1 MNYQAENSALQTL
14 FNRMNSKKT
23 EQAQRLDYA
32 HEAGLEI
39 PKPNTSEQL
48 PPPSQP
54 SPIHSAYLDQK
65 RQEDEA
71 RKIADEQQRENIRRQ
86 LEQEK
91 AQLNHMNQQLSS
103 SDSDSSESKQQPLPA
118 SAAPAKKTNGQKKN
132 AFLVG
137 QKQGEPSQKM
147 QGGEVTTAP
156 SKPKTAV
163 FQNKFDSQV
172 ASQKTPEM
180 KKDTPPLTKIRLENQ
195 TGQDIKP
202 VQNEIK
208 AEDQRGSATP
218 AGPQSAPETPP
229 AKRKEK
235 KPSAAHPESQGTA
248 PTAPTTS
255 HVNDSDIRATLGA
268 IFGKKPASNKPAS
281 QQARTPVS
289 SEKSQSQYSVHTN
302 AETETSGSIAVR
314 SHGMQMTPTGTREEK
329 LSITEIIPMKTDNGS
344 IYDSAVKPSNA
355 FRANVFLDCSY
366 NEKTHEGCYGLVVD
380 MGSKKM
386 IQGTSG
392 QTSDEWEY
400 GFLGI
405 IHAIRICRE
414 NNVKEVMFIIRD
426 PLCEIIQQ
434 NTDGLIWG
442 YSLTRREFYNEFQR
456 SKGEFAS
463 GFYNGELSND
473 SLQLYR
479 DLAETISRTL
489 IFPPQEEL

>member
-1 MNYQAENSALQTL
+1 MDYQAENSALQAL
-14 FNRMNSKKT
+14 FNRMNSRKT
-23 EQAQRLDYA
+23 EQAQTLDYA

-39 PKPNTSEQL
+39 PKQQTSEQL

-54 SPIHSAYLDQK
+54 SPIHSDYLDQK
-65 RQEDEA
+65 RREDEA

-91 AQLNHMNQQLSS
+91 AQLKHMNRQLSS
-103 SDSDSSESKQQPLPA
+103 DDSDSTAPKQQDSKVTDVPV
-118 SAAPAKKTNGQKKN
+118 KKPSGQKKN
-132 AFLVG
+132 PFLSG
-137 QKQGEPSQKM
+137 TPQNKQEKGS
-147 QGGEVTTAP
+147 VTP
-156 SKPKTAV
+156 PKTATA
-163 FQNKFDSQV
+163 QNKFTSPAATQ
-172 ASQKTPEM
+172 TPVGAE
-180 KKDTPPLTKIRLENQ
+180 KNVPPLTQIRLEKQ
-195 TGQDIKP
+195 PDQADTHETGNGQAKAADTAVSKP
-202 VQNEIK
+202 THDV
-208 AEDQRGSATP
+208 
-218 AGPQSAPETPP
+218 PQAVPQ
-229 AKRKEK
+229 EK
-235 KPSAAHPESQGTA
+235 KEGKKTSAAHPESQGTA

-268 IFGKKPASNKPAS
+268 IFGKKPTSNKPAS

-289 SEKSQSQYSVHTN
+289 SEKPKSQSGMRTG
-302 AETETSGSIAVR
+302 TEKEMGRSIAVR
-314 SHGMQMTPTGTREEK
+314 PNGMQMAPTGTREEK

-366 NEKTHEGCYGLVVD
+366 NEKTHEGCYGLVID
-380 MGSKKM
+380 MGSKKR

-442 YSLTRREFYNEFQR
+442 YSMTRREFYNEFQR

-473 SLQLYR
+473 SLQQYR

-489 IFPPQEEL
+489 IFPPQEEE

>member
-39 PKPNTSEQL
+39 PKSNTSEQL

-54 SPIHSAYLDQK
+54 SPIHSDYLDQK
-65 RQEDEA
+65 RREDEA
-71 RKIADEQQRENIRRQ
+71 RKLSEEQQRENIRRQ
-86 LEQEK
+86 LEQET
-91 AQLNHMNQQLSS
+91 AQLNHMNRQLSS
-103 SDSDSSESKQQPLPA
+103 NDSDSSADKQQLPI
-118 SAAPAKKTNGQKKN
+118 AKKPNGQKQN
-132 AFLVG
+132 VFLSG
-137 QKQGEPSQKM
+137 KKQGTP
-147 QGGEVTTAP
+147 
-156 SKPKTAV
+156 
-163 FQNKFDSQV
+163 
-172 ASQKTPEM
+172 SQKTPEG
-180 KKDTPPLTKIRLENQ
+180 KKPADSKSTAPQNNFDAHSAPQKPAETGKKEPQLTQIRLEGQTNQ
-195 TGQDIKP
+195 DVKNVQGNETSAEQVKP
-202 VQNEIK
+202 ADSK
-208 AEDQRGSATP
+208 LAHGATP
-218 AGPQSAPETPP
+218 A
-229 AKRKEK
+229 KKKEK
-235 KPSAAHPESQGTA
+235 KPPVAHPESQGTA
-248 PTAPTTS
+248 PTASTP

-268 IFGKKPASNKPAS
+268 IFGKKPIASQPAS
-281 QQARTPVS
+281 QQAQIPVS
-289 SEKSQSQYSVHTN
+289 SGKQQSQFSMN
-302 AETETSGSIAVR
+302 AGTEKGTSRSIAVR
-314 SHGMQMTPTGTREEK
+314 SNGMQMTPTGTREEK

-355 FRANVFLDCSY
+355 FRGNVFLDCSY

-463 GFYNGELSND
+463 GFYNGELNND
-473 SLQLYR
+473 SLQQYR

-489 IFPPQEEL
+489 IFPPQE

>member
-1 MNYQAENSALQTL
+1 MDYQAENSALQAL
-14 FNRMNSKKT
+14 FNRMNSRKT
-23 EQAQRLDYA
+23 EQAQTLDYA
-32 HEAGLEI
+32 HEVGLEI
-39 PKPNTSEQL
+39 PKQQTSEQL

-54 SPIHSAYLDQK
+54 SPIHSDYLDQK
-65 RQEDEA
+65 RRADEA
-71 RKIADEQQRENIRRQ
+71 RKIADEQQRENIRKQ

-91 AQLNHMNQQLSS
+91 AQLNHMNRQLSS
-103 SDSDSSESKQQPLPA
+103 GDSGSPVPTQQDPKVTGVPV
-118 SAAPAKKTNGQKKN
+118 KKPSGQKKN
-132 AFLVG
+132 AFLSG
-137 QKQGEPSQKM
+137 QKPGETPQKK
-147 QGGEVTTAP
+147 QEAESVAPPKAVT
-156 SKPKTAV
+156 S
-163 FQNKFDSQV
+163 QNKFASPV
-172 ASQKTPEM
+172 ATQKPVGAETNA
-180 KKDTPPLTKIRLENQ
+180 PPLTQIRLEKQPDQDDTHETINGQ
-195 TGQDIKP
+195 TKAADTALPKPTQD
-202 VQNEIK
+202 V
-208 AEDQRGSATP
+208 
-218 AGPQSAPETPP
+218 
-229 AKRKEK
+229 AKKEEK
-235 KPSAAHPESQGTA
+235 KTSAAHPDSQGTA

-268 IFGKKPASNKPAS
+268 IFGKKPTANKPAS
-281 QQARTPVS
+281 QQVRTPVS
-289 SEKSQSQYSVHTN
+289 SEKPKSQSGKRISTEK
-302 AETETSGSIAVR
+302 ETGRSIAVR
-314 SHGMQMTPTGTREEK
+314 PSGMQMTPTGTREEK

-380 MGSKKM
+380 MGSKKR

-405 IHAIRICRE
+405 IHAICICRE

-473 SLQLYR
+473 SLQQYR

-489 IFPPQEEL
+489 IFPPQEDE